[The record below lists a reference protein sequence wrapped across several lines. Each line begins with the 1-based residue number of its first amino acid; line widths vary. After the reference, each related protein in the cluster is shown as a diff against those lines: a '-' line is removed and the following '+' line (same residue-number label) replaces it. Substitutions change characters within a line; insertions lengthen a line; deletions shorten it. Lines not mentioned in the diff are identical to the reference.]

1 MLSELDIHPDEL
13 ATTERYQLLM
23 QKLEE
28 SPYIPITPTAKQW
41 GFILDERREILYGG
55 AAGGGK
61 SIALLAAAL
70 LHVDVP
76 SYRALVLRRTFQDLI
91 LPGALMDIADQWL
104 RPTDAKRKQVGREWH
119 FPSGAVLTFG
129 YMANEG
135 QKYRYQGAAFNFVGW
150 DETTQFSEAQY
161 TYLFSRCRHAVGQK
175 DNVPDRIRCCC
186 VDEGDVLTETGWKRI
201 QDVRVGELVYSTN
214 AAGELELKPV
224 LNVFEGDGETLL
236 KVNQRGLKMS
246 ITPDHRVVATR
257 LNQRRGTKRF
267 ELIPFAEDTG
277 TSIKITRSPQS
288 LIAKGWDAAPLGLG
302 TDTYLSFLGIFLAEG
317 CTVSKPVRGNY
328 RVTVSQEK
336 HADKVK
342 TLFDKL
348 GRNYYHGNG
357 DFTLCSLDWWSH
369 FRQFGKAHEKFIP
382 RDILNNGNFE
392 QLALLY
398 KWMMLGDG
406 STDGYS
412 YTTVSPQLAD
422 DMMELAF
429 KLGFGVK
436 RRRDWDANA
445 HHRERHTLNFSG
457 KMGQS
462 KYTVVEKNDKR
473 NDVVE
478 VPYTGK
484 VYCIQVADNETF
496 VIRQGDTVWLS
507 GNSNPGGIGHDWVK
521 SRFIDALPPEKEAA
535 RLFIPA
541 TLRDNPYLDV
551 NAYQE
556 MLNELDPV
564 TRAQLENGNWDIR
577 PSGNFFLP
585 KIRAVALHESNGNW
599 KRAQRCRAWDLA
611 ATETGDYAVGLL
623 LARDRNARLWRV
635 EDVVRVRAEPAK
647 LEKVLMETAA
657 RDGHLIPQVIE
668 QETGSAGKFAMR
680 DLRTRIFQG
689 SPVFPMPTTGNKLTR
704 ARLAA
709 SIVAA
714 GDMEMAPAGWNS
726 DFLSEL
732 IGFGGEQDHDDQV
745 DALAYATHWLVK
757 QGGADKPRTTLNQSQ
772 DEVVTKPKRLQQSRL
787 RIIR

>member
-1 MLSELDIHPDEL
+1 MLSELSASPDEL

-23 QKLEE
+23 QKLED

-175 DNVPDRIRCCC
+175 DNVPDRIRCC
-186 VDEGDVLTETGWKRI
+186 
-201 QDVRVGELVYSTN
+201 
-214 AAGELELKPV
+214 
-224 LNVFEGDGETLL
+224 
-236 KVNQRGLKMS
+236 
-246 ITPDHRVVATR
+246 
-257 LNQRRGTKRF
+257 
-267 ELIPFAEDTG
+267 
-277 TSIKITRSPQS
+277 
-288 LIAKGWDAAPLGLG
+288 
-302 TDTYLSFLGIFLAEG
+302 
-317 CTVSKPVRGNY
+317 
-328 RVTVSQEK
+328 
-336 HADKVK
+336 
-342 TLFDKL
+342 
-348 GRNYYHGNG
+348 
-357 DFTLCSLDWWSH
+357 
-369 FRQFGKAHEKFIP
+369 
-382 RDILNNGNFE
+382 
-392 QLALLY
+392 
-398 KWMMLGDG
+398 
-406 STDGYS
+406 
-412 YTTVSPQLAD
+412 
-422 DMMELAF
+422 
-429 KLGFGVK
+429 
-436 RRRDWDANA
+436 
-445 HHRERHTLNFSG
+445 
-457 KMGQS
+457 
-462 KYTVVEKNDKR
+462 
-473 NDVVE
+473 
-478 VPYTGK
+478 
-484 VYCIQVADNETF
+484 
-496 VIRQGDTVWLS
+496 
-507 GNSNPGGIGHDWVK
+507 SNPGGIGHDWVK

-635 EDVVRVRAEPAK
+635 EDVVRVRAEPDK
-647 LEKVLMETAA
+647 LEKVLKETAA
-657 RDGHLIPQVIE
+657 RDGVLIPQVIE

-772 DEVVTKPKRLQQSRL
+772 DEVVSKPKRLQQSRL